1 MRIVASSSPEA
12 VHRRRWVILGVLVI
26 CLLVVILDNTILNVA
41 LKTIQQDLG
50 ASQSDMEWAV
60 NAYALVF
67 AGLLFTWGVAGDR
80 FGRKRVLLIGLLL
93 FGSFSAACAFSGSS
107 GALIA
112 TRALMGIGGA
122 AVQPQTLSIISNV
135 FDAEERP
142 KAIGIWAGFSGVALA
157 IGPLT
162 GGFLLD
168 HFWWGSVFLVNV
180 PVVAIGVVAI
190 ALVVPESRDPRPQ
203 RVDVLGVGLSIVSLV
218 LIVYGIIKGGETN
231 DWTSPQ
237 VWGTTLAGVA
247 LLAAFVVV
255 EVRSTHPALDVTL
268 FRKAQFAASTSAIG
282 LTFFALMG
290 ASFFLSFYFQA
301 VRGYSPLQTG
311 LCLLSVAIGQIIAA
325 PRSTGLAQRVG
336 TRTVIATGLGTVAVC
351 FLIQTRID
359 ASTPLAVLEVVL
371 FFMGLGMGNIMAP
384 ATNAVMAAVPR
395 ERAGSGAAVNS
406 TIRQVGAALGVA
418 VLGSILS
425 AAYRTRLGDAVQA
438 LPAPVRVSDA
448 SESIGGT
455 LEALGRTAQGVA
467 TGQFPPTALAAL
479 PRVHDAAINAFV
491 HAMHLTVLGAAAADL
506 VGVIVV
512 WVFIPKQLRP
522 GLRRPSSRGPQP
534 AELAVDG
541 ATRAVEPA
549 VEGAAGP
556 AEPAGSEGAPR

>member
-1 MRIVASSSPEA
+1 MRFVASPSPEA

-50 ASQSDMEWAV
+50 ASQSSMEWAV

-80 FGRKRVLLIGLLL
+80 FGRKRILMIGLVL
-93 FGSFSAACAFSGSS
+93 FGSFSAACAFSGNPS
-107 GALIA
+107 ALIT

-135 FDAEERP
+135 FEPDERP

-180 PVVAIGVVAI
+180 PFVVIGVAAI
-190 ALVVPESRDPRPQ
+190 ALVVPESRDPRPR
-203 RVDVLGVGLSIVSLV
+203 RVDALGVGLSIVSLV

-231 DWTSPQ
+231 DWTSVQ
-237 VWGTTLAGVA
+237 VWATTAAGVA
-247 LLAAFVVV
+247 LLVVFVLV
-255 EVRSTHPALDVTL
+255 ETRSTHPALDVTL
-268 FRKAQFAASTSAIG
+268 FRKPQFAASTTAIG

-290 ASFFLSFYFQA
+290 ASFFLSFYLQA

-311 LCLLSVAIGQIIAA
+311 LCMLAVAIGQLLAA
-325 PRSTGLAQRVG
+325 PRSTALAERVG
-336 TRTVIATGLGTVAVC
+336 SRTVIAAGLGTVAVC
-351 FLIQTRID
+351 FVVLTQVD
-359 ASTPLAVLEVVL
+359 ATSSLAGLEVLL

-395 ERAGSGAAVNS
+395 EQAGSGAAVNS

-425 AAYRTRLGDAVQA
+425 AGYRSQLGDTVQA
-438 LPAPVRVSDA
+438 LPAPVRSSDA

-455 LEALGRTAQGVA
+455 LEAIGRTAAGVA
-467 TGQFPPTALAAL
+467 QGHFPAQALAAL
-479 PRVHDAAINAFV
+479 PRVHDAAVSAFV
-491 HAMHLTVLGAAAADL
+491 HAMHVTVLGAAAADL
-506 VGVIVV
+506 VGVAVILL
-512 WVFIPKQLRP
+512 FIPRQLRP
-522 GLRRPSSRGPQP
+522 GLRRPSVTVQGGPS
-534 AELAVDG
+534 
-541 ATRAVEPA
+541 TST
-549 VEGAAGP
+549 AGP
-556 AEPAGSEGAPR
+556 PSTGSEQVPR

>member
-1 MRIVASSSPEA
+1 MALTASSSPEA

-50 ASQSDMEWAV
+50 ASQSQMEWAV
-60 NAYALVF
+60 NAYVLVF

-80 FGRKRVLLIGLLL
+80 FGRKRILLAGLAL
-93 FGSFSAACAFSGSS
+93 FGAFSALCAFSGSP
-107 GALIA
+107 GQLIA

-135 FDAEERP
+135 FDPQERP

-180 PVVAIGVVAI
+180 PFVVVGVVAI
-190 ALVVPESRDPRPQ
+190 AIVVPESRDPQPR
-203 RVDVLGVGLSIVSLV
+203 RVDVPGVLLSILGLV
-218 LIVYGIIKGGETN
+218 LLVYGIIKGGETN

-237 VWGTTLAGVA
+237 VWGTALAGVG
-247 LLAAFVVV
+247 LLAVFVVA
-255 EVRSTHPALDVTL
+255 ETRSTHPALDVRL
-268 FRKAQFAASTSAIG
+268 FRKPQFTASTTAIG

-290 ASFFLSFYFQA
+290 ASFFLSFYLQA
-301 VRGYSPLQTG
+301 VRGYTALQTG
-311 LCLLSVAIGQIIAA
+311 LCLLAVAAGQLIAA
-325 PRSTGLAQRVG
+325 PRSTALAERLG
-336 TRTVIATGLGTVAVC
+336 TRTVVAGGLAIVAAC
-351 FLIQTRID
+351 FLAFTRID
-359 ASTPLAVLEVVL
+359 ATTPLAPLEVLL
-371 FFMGLGMGNIMAP
+371 FLMGLGMGNIMAP

-395 ERAGSGAAVNS
+395 ERAGSGAAVNN

-425 AAYRTRLGDAVQA
+425 AGYRSRLGDAVSA
-438 LPAPVRVSDA
+438 LPAPVRGPDA

-455 LEALGRTAQGVA
+455 LEAIGRTMAGVA
-467 TGQFPPTALAAL
+467 RGAL
-479 PRVHDAAINAFV
+479 PRQAMAAVPQVHEAAVSAFTQ
-491 HAMHLTVLGAAAADL
+491 AMHVTVVVAAAADL
-506 VGVIVV
+506 AGVAIILA
-512 WVFIPKQLRP
+512 FIPASLRP
-522 GLRRPSSRGPQP
+522 GLRPS
-534 AELAVDG
+534 
-541 ATRAVEPA
+541 
-549 VEGAAGP
+549 
-556 AEPAGSEGAPR
+556 PAGSPAPEHPATDRPDTT